1 MVQAVF
7 DFLVLIL
14 FFAAYVISKNIYIA
28 TVVGLV
34 AGILNVAA
42 SWHLQSKVGKSQLV
56 TLVILLIS
64 SSATLLLHNPI
75 WIQWKPTLIDWT
87 IAIASAC
94 AFFNKRFLRKMI
106 DRQNLAI
113 SQTVLQQL
121 AGAWVIYFTGMGVLN
136 LLVAYH
142 CTLDQWIIFKTFITL
157 GLLLIFFAVQFLYVY
172 LQFKKGK

>member
-1 MVQAVF
+1 MVQAIF

-14 FFAAYVISKNIYIA
+14 FFAAYITSRNIYTA
-28 TVVGLV
+28 TAVGLI
-34 AGILNVAA
+34 AGVLNVAV
-42 SWHLQSKVGKSQLV
+42 SWLLQGRVGKSQLI

-64 SSATLLLHNPI
+64 SSATLLLHNPL
-75 WIQWKPTLIDWT
+75 WIQWKPTLIDWV
-87 IAIASAC
+87 IAIASAY
-94 AFFNKRFLRKMI
+94 AFFNKRFLRQMI

-121 AGAWVIYFTGMGVLN
+121 TGAWVIYFTGMGILN

-142 CTLDQWIIFKTFITL
+142 CTLDQWVIFKTFITL

-172 LQFKKGK
+172 LQLKKGK